1 MLFIITK
8 ILSMNQE
15 SGRRASDKSRNDKL
29 WIKVQQFTAGTPSGA
44 VWAENE
50 FQER

>member
-29 WIKVQQFTAGTPSGA
+29 QGHLPGQFGQKIMS
-44 VWAENE
+44 
-50 FQER
+50 QER